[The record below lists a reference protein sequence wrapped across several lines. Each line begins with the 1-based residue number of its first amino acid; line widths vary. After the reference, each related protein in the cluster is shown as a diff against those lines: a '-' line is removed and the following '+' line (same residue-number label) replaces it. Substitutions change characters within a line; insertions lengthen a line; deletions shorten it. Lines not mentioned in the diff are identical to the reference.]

1 LWQTGA
7 FYTSFYHKI
16 IDDYYTRV
24 YIQDPSHTE
33 ISIKAYDNLGRATN
47 TGIELGFDQK
57 IIKEWKVTASTNIYS
72 NTIFE
77 HEGQIMFPEE
87 QSYIIAKR
95 IDMPVYLKMTNQLT
109 IGNDFIFELTAQYFS
124 KKNIGQGNELS
135 RGGLDFGMK
144 KKFFGSKLEIN
155 LTASDIFNTMG
166 LRQRIK
172 AEGFIVEYQNFYE
185 TQIFLLALK
194 YRF

>member
-1 LWQTGA
+1 GVDQN
-7 FYTSFYHKI
+7 I
-16 IDDYYTRV
+16 V
-24 YIQDPSHTE
+24 
-33 ISIKAYDNLGRATN
+33 KA
-47 TGIELGFDQK
+47 
-57 IIKEWKVTASTNIYS
+57 WKVTASANLYS

-77 HEGQIMFPEE
+77 HEGQIMFPVE

-95 IDMPVYLKMTNQLT
+95 TDMPVYLKMTNQLT
-109 IGNDFIFELTAQYFS
+109 TRNDFIFELTAQYFS
-124 KKNIGQGNELS
+124 EKNIGQGKELS

-144 KKFFGSKLEIN
+144 KKFFENKLEIN

-166 LRQRIK
+166 LRQKIE
-172 AEGFIVEYQNFYE
+172 AEGFNVEYQNFYE